1 MTEAGA
7 GSTAARLLVTMN
19 AKAYLIIAAAAVVSL
34 SQSPAQQ
41 RGKSVP
47 PELEARLKEFF
58 VQKEDQA
65 HALAKEENSEQA
77 PEVWAFFKAGKEGD
91 WKNVGSIYRT
101 LRSGA
106 YQYEGTRTDKRLV
119 TMAWQPVNEA
129 YGAYEGFSQGAE
141 DYVVMFGREIL
152 DSLPRGSIY
161 FGGTDPGRW
170 LVTAFSKSHANA
182 DPCFVLTQNALADGL
197 YLKYLRTMYGRRIV
211 TPSDSDSQKAFA
223 DYVADAEKRL
233 KEGTLKPGENATIL
247 NGKTQVSGQ
256 VAVMEINARI
266 ARIIFDAN
274 PKQEFFIEESFP
286 LDWMYPYLSPNGLI
300 MKINRKPPAELASEV
315 LRKDREYW
323 TRFVDRALG
332 QWLTPGTSI
341 KDVCDFV
348 TTVFERKEDADYQ
361 ADEKFVRNAYVCK
374 TYSKLRSSIAGVYA
388 WRWKNSKTP
397 EEKQRMAKETDLA
410 FRQAYALCPYS
421 PEAVYRYTSWLTEQ
435 ARTKDALLLAQTAAR
450 LDPRNSKFAKLV
462 EDLED
467 K

>member
-1 MTEAGA
+1 
-7 GSTAARLLVTMN
+7 V
-19 AKAYLIIAAAAVVSL
+19 
-34 SQSPAQQ
+34 
-41 RGKSVP
+41 
-47 PELEARLKEFF
+47 
-58 VQKEDQA
+58 
-65 HALAKEENSEQA
+65 
-77 PEVWAFFKAGKEGD
+77 
-91 WKNVGSIYRT
+91 
-101 LRSGA
+101 
-106 YQYEGTRTDKRLV
+106 
-119 TMAWQPVNEA
+119 
-129 YGAYEGFSQGAE
+129 
-141 DYVVMFGREIL
+141 
-152 DSLPRGSIY
+152 
-161 FGGTDPGRW
+161 
-170 LVTAFSKSHANA
+170 
-182 DPCFVLTQNALADGL
+182 
-197 YLKYLRTMYGRRIV
+197 
-211 TPSDSDSQKAFA
+211 
-223 DYVADAEKRL
+223 
-233 KEGTLKPGENATIL
+233 